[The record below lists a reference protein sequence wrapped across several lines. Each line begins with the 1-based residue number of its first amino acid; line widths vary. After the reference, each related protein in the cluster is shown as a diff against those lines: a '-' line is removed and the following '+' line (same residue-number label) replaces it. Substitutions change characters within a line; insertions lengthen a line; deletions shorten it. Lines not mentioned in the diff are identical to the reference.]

1 MNIILMNIG
10 FGLMTVTTVV
20 LYVTNR
26 RLIKRLNKT
35 SETLEATDKAVKAS
49 LCLIGNLS
57 NDRIDKELSFMH
69 KAEVEERTE
78 PIPYFAVYRKGLT
91 EKHDIIRV
99 GYDPSDPDDREYKR
113 IHAEEVAETLNEK
126 P

>member
-26 RLIKRLNKT
+26 RLIKVLRKSADCLKSANF
-35 SETLEATDKAVKAS
+35 
-49 LCLIGNLS
+49 LIGKFGADKIDRDLS
-57 NDRIDKELSFMH
+57 IMR

-78 PIPYFAVYRKGLT
+78 PIPHFAVYRKGLA

-113 IHAEEVAETLNEK
+113 IHAEEVAEILNEK

>member
-10 FGLMTVTTVV
+10 FGLMTVATVV
-20 LYVTNR
+20 LYITNR
-26 RLIKRLNKT
+26 RLIKALRISKDC
-35 SETLEATDKAVKAS
+35 LESAN
-49 LCLIGNLS
+49 LLIGKLGADKI
-57 NDRIDKELSFMH
+57 DRDFSLMH

-78 PIPYFAVYRKGLT
+78 PIPHFAVYRKGLT
-91 EKHDIIRV
+91 KKHDVICV
-99 GYDPSDPDDREYKR
+99 GYDRKDPDDREYKR

>member
-10 FGLMTVTTVV
+10 FGLMTVAVVV

-26 RLIKRLNKT
+26 RLIKALRK
-35 SETLEATDKAVKAS
+35 SKDCLESAS
-49 LCLIGNLS
+49 FLIGKFGA
-57 NDRIDKELSFMH
+57 DKIDAELSFMR

-78 PIPYFAVYRKGLT
+78 PIPHFAVYRKGVIK
-91 EKHDIIRV
+91 KHDVICV
-99 GYDPSDPDDREYKR
+99 NYDPKDPDDRDYKR
-113 IHAEEVAETLNEK
+113 IHTEEVAEKLNEK

>member
-10 FGLMTVTTVV
+10 FGLMTMATVV
-20 LYVTNR
+20 LYITNR
-26 RLIKRLNKT
+26 RLIKALRK
-35 SETLEATDKAVKAS
+35 
-49 LCLIGNLS
+49 S
-57 NDRIDKELSFMH
+57 NDCLKIGKFGADKIDYDLSIMH

-78 PIPYFAVYRKGLT
+78 PIPHFAVYRKGLA

-113 IHAEEVAETLNEK
+113 IHAEEVAEILNEK